1 MLDNATIE
9 KLYKLQW
16 EGFLKALEE
25 QNKSGQYVDLRFM
38 DRLGM
43 LLDRE
48 IDDRENKQ
56 FLKTVK
62 RANMRHQA
70 CVEDIDYKIPRN
82 LDQSVI
88 LSLASCLWITKG
100 QNVLITG
107 PTGVGKSYIACALG
121 QKACI
126 NNMNVK
132 YFRMSVFLDEMANRR
147 KKGTFGRFIAHL
159 GKIPL
164 LILDD
169 FGLQEL
175 GKQDRLDFLD
185 ILDDRIHRRSTMIVA
200 QLPTKHWHEMIG
212 DSTVADAILDRFI
225 HNSHEIEMD
234 GESMRKHKHSLT

>member
-1 MLDNATIE
+1 MIIDAEWDDKNNRKIERSIKNAKFHYKASVESIVYDESRNIDQT
-9 KLYKLQW
+9 KL
-16 EGFLKALEE
+16 
-25 QNKSGQYVDLRFM
+25 LRLAECDF
-38 DRLGM
+38 
-43 LLDRE
+43 
-48 IDDRENKQ
+48 IDKNEN
-56 FLKTVK
+56 
-62 RANMRHQA
+62 
-70 CVEDIDYKIPRN
+70 I
-82 LDQSVI
+82 
-88 LSLASCLWITKG
+88 
-100 QNVLITG
+100 LITG
-107 PTGVGKSYIACALG
+107 STGVGKSYIACALG

-147 KKGTFGRFIAHL
+147 KKGTFGRFITHL
-159 GKIPL
+159 GRIPL

-185 ILDDRIHRRSTMIVA
+185 ILDDRIHRRSTLIVA

-234 GESMRKHKHSLT
+234 GESMRKYKHSLT

>member
-1 MLDNATIE
+1 MLDNATID

-16 EGFLKALEE
+16 EGFLKGLEE
-25 QNKSGQYVDLRFM
+25 QNESGQYIDFSFM
-38 DRLGM
+38 DRLGL

-48 IDDRENKQ
+48 INVRENKR
-56 FLKTVK
+56 FLKAVN
-62 RANMRHQA
+62 RAKMRQQA
-70 CVEDIDYKIPRN
+70 CIEDIDYKIPRN
-82 LDQSVI
+82 LDRSVI
-88 LSLASCLWITKG
+88 LSLASCSWITKG

-107 PTGVGKSYIACALG
+107 PTGVGKSYMACAFG

-126 NNMNVK
+126 NDINVK

-147 KKGTFGRFIAHL
+147 KKGTFGRFITHL

-185 ILDDRIHRRSTMIVA
+185 ILDDRIHRRSTIIVA
-200 QLPTKHWHEMIG
+200 QLPTEHWHEMIG

-225 HNSHEIEMD
+225 HNSHEIEME
-234 GESMRKHKHSLT
+234 GESMRKLKHNLT

>member
-1 MLDNATIE
+1 MLDNATID

-16 EGFLKALEE
+16 QGFLKGLEE
-25 QNKSGQYVDLRFM
+25 QNESDKYSDLSFM
-38 DRLGM
+38 DRLGL

-48 IDDRENKQ
+48 MNVRENEQLAKM
-56 FLKTVK
+56 LK
-62 RANMRHQA
+62 RAKMRQQA
-70 CVEDIDYKIPRN
+70 CVEDIDFKIPRE

-88 LSLASCLWITKG
+88 FSLASCSWITKG

-147 KKGTFGRFIAHL
+147 KKGTFGRFITHL